1 MTDLEKEIVQF
12 IQDDIPLVTRPLKE
26 LARKI
31 KLSEKE
37 IVILLKD
44 WHDTGLLRRL
54 GVFIQHQKAG
64 FRANGMSVWIIPK
77 DQIVSVGQLM
87 VSFPQVGHC
96 YQRPTYPGWPYNM
109 FAMIHEQSRDAVMQ
123 VAQKISL
130 AIDIKQYDILFTE
143 KEFKKNSMKY
153 FINEIPMETEK
164 YNV

>member
-12 IQDDIPLVTRPLKE
+12 IQDDIPLVTRPFKE

-37 IVILLKD
+37 IVSLLKN
-44 WHDTGLLRRL
+44 WHDTGLLCRF
-54 GVFIQHQKAG
+54 GVFIRHQKAG
-64 FRANGMSVWIIPK
+64 FRANGMSVWVVPK
-77 DQIVSVGQLM
+77 DQIVSVGQIM
-87 VSFPQVGHC
+87 IEFPQVGHC
-96 YQRPTYPGWPYNM
+96 YQRPTYPDWPYNM
-109 FAMIHEQSRDAVMQ
+109 FAMIHERSRDAVIE
-123 VAQKISL
+123 VVQKISL
-130 AIDIKQYDILFTE
+130 ATGIKQYDILFTE

>member
-12 IQDDIPLVTRPLKE
+12 IQDDIPIVTRPFKK
-26 LARKI
+26 LAEKI

-37 IVILLKD
+37 IVILLKN

-54 GVFIQHQKAG
+54 GIFIRHQKAG
-64 FRANGMSVWIIPK
+64 FTANGMSVWIVPI

-109 FAMIHEQSRDAVMQ
+109 FAMIHERSRDAVMQ
-123 VAQKISL
+123 VVQKISL
-130 AIDIKQYDILFTE
+130 AADIEQYDVLFTE

>member
-12 IQDDIPLVTRPLKE
+12 IQDDIPMVTRPFKE

-37 IVILLKD
+37 IVNLLEN

-54 GVFIQHQKAG
+54 GVFIRHQKAG
-64 FRANGMSVWIIPK
+64 FRANGMSVWIVPK
-77 DQIVSVGQLM
+77 DQIASVGQLITT
-87 VSFPQVGHC
+87 FPQVGHC
-96 YQRPTYPGWPYNM
+96 YQRPIYPGWPYNM
-109 FAMIHEQSRDAVMQ
+109 FAMIHERSRDAVIE
-123 VAQKISL
+123 VVQKISL
-130 AIDIKQYDILFTE
+130 ATDIKQYDILFTE